1 MPAFAGMTLKLWRL
15 PHMPMPTDID
25 PQSGCRLPLRK
36 REDLDET
43 GKRAFDR
50 ASTPGK
56 TIVGL
61 RGPSGLHLYSPQT
74 VEAHNVMNQYLRFA
88 CFDAKTREVAILT
101 VAREMDSRF
110 EWAAHE
116 PEALKEG
123 VTQQVIDVIKYR
135 KSTQGLDET
144 HAAIIEFGRQIFRDH
159 RVTSA
164 AFARVKALFE
174 PNKLVELVLLMGNYA
189 STAALLCAFDMQVPE
204 GKPLLPVP

>member
-1 MPAFAGMTLKLWRL
+1 MAPNF
-15 PHMPMPTDID
+15 PPDID

-36 REDLDET
+36 REDLDEA
-43 GKRAFDR
+43 GQRAFDR

-61 RGPSGLHLYSPQT
+61 RGPSGLHLYSTAT
-74 VEAHNVMNQYLRFA
+74 VDAHNVMNQHLRFQ

-123 VTQQVIDVIKYR
+123 VPPQVVDVIKR
-135 KSTQGLDET
+135 RLSTQGLDESD
-144 HAAIIEFGRQIFRDH
+144 AAIIEFGRQIFRDH
-159 RVTSA
+159 KVTA
-164 AFARVKALFE
+164 EAFARVKALFA

-204 GKPLLPVP
+204 GKPVLPVG

>member
-1 MPAFAGMTLKLWRL
+1 MPNSSTS
-15 PHMPMPTDID
+15 MPSDID

-36 REDLDET
+36 REELDEA
-43 GKRAFDR
+43 GQRAFDR

-61 RGPSGLHLYSPQT
+61 RGPAGLHLYSPQT
-74 VEAHNVMNQYLRFA
+74 LDAHNAMNQHLRFK
-88 CFDAKTREVAILT
+88 CFDAKTREIAILT

-123 VTQQVIDVIKYR
+123 VSQDIIDVIKHR

-144 HAAIIEFGRQIFRDH
+144 YAAIIEFGRQIFRDH
-159 RVTSA
+159 KVTA
-164 AFARVKALFE
+164 EAFARIKAKF
-174 PNKLVELVLLMGNYA
+174 PANKLVELVLLMGNYA
-189 STAALLCAFDMQVPE
+189 STAALLCAFDMQVPD
-204 GKPLLPVP
+204 GKPVLPVG

>member
-1 MPAFAGMTLKLWRL
+1 
-15 PHMPMPTDID
+15 MPMPSDID

-36 REDLDET
+36 REELDEV
-43 GKRAFDR
+43 GQRAFDR

-74 VEAHNVMNQYLRFA
+74 VEAHNVMNQHLRFK

-123 VTQQVIDVIKYR
+123 VSQDIIDVIKHR
-135 KSTQGLDET
+135 KSTQGVDET
-144 HAAIIEFGRQIFRDH
+144 YAAIIEFGRQIFRDH
-159 RVTSA
+159 KVTPE
-164 AFARVKALFE
+164 AFARVKAKFP

-204 GKPLLPVP
+204 GKPVLPEG